1 MKKQLVVV
9 LIFLGIV
16 LATGAAYVS
25 DLTLYGP
32 TWDEFFHRPTGQR
45 YLTFLK
51 TRELQPLAEPENASW
66 FPPVAVTV
74 GAMFVESSTAARFF
88 SQEYDRFHLGAILF
102 ASLTAGF
109 VFLIGYRLTE
119 RVWVGLLAALLLAT
133 HPQFVT
139 HAHINVRD
147 MGLQS
152 LYALTILILLLAV
165 QVTRGGVFVI
175 LLAGLAGGLATDA
188 KQNGAFLIFIGL
200 AWLLLHARQ
209 LGLRRWLAWSAVYGL
224 GFVAGFFLFW
234 PYLWFETGE
243 HLKQVWRFL
252 TDPAVIS
259 ISTTFHGVVYW
270 SAKDIPF
277 YYPWAMLTYL
287 TPPVFMLLAWA
298 GLIAVVIRAVKGDLK
313 ILLPFLWIFIPLAR
327 FFFPK
332 SAVCYD
338 QIRHILEVLPAMA
351 VAAALLVWMLAEWLQ
366 PKRWGRAAVVV
377 LALGTL
383 AYNGLVIARY
393 RPHGC
398 AYFNRLAGDGD
409 YVTRSF
415 DVEFW
420 GNVYREAARELN
432 RRHPPNT
439 RYFLAGLGGHI
450 IKEAGLQGDPTD
462 NLDEDFQVVA
472 FMNKQNYLRNSE
484 YAVWLVRE
492 KKPTFT
498 IERDGK
504 VLFWEFEPHR
514 EEYRAATGR

>member
-1 MKKQLVVV
+1 MKKQLVAA

-16 LATGAAYVS
+16 VVTGAAYVS

-32 TWDEFFHRPTGQR
+32 TWDEFFHRPTGER

-51 TRELQPLAEPENASW
+51 TWDRAPLAEPENASW

-74 GAMFVESSTAARFF
+74 GAAFLQSQTAARFF
-88 SQEYDRFHLGAILF
+88 PEAYDRFHLGAIFF

-109 VFLIGYRLTE
+109 VFVIGHRLTD
-119 RVWVGLLAALLLAT
+119 RLWVGLLAAALLAT

-147 MGLQS
+147 MGLQT
-152 LYALTILILLLAV
+152 LYALTLLLLLLAV
-165 QVTRGGVFVI
+165 QLPRGGVAVI
-175 LLAGLAGGLATDA
+175 ALAGLTGGLATDA

-200 AWLLLHARQ
+200 AWLLLNART
-209 LGLRRWLAWSAVYGL
+209 LGLKRWLGWSALYL
-224 GFVAGFFLFW
+224 AGFVAGFFLFW
-234 PYLWFETGE
+234 PYLWDDTGE
-243 HLKQVWRFL
+243 RLKLVWRFL
-252 TDPAVIS
+252 TDPAIIS
-259 ISTTFHGVVYW
+259 INATFHGTVYW
-270 SAKDIPF
+270 SGKDLPS

-287 TPPVFMLLAWA
+287 TPPVFMLLAWTGA
-298 GLIAVVIRAVKGDLK
+298 IAVVVRAVRGDVK
-313 ILLPFLWIFIPLAR
+313 IALPLVWIFVPLSR

-351 VAAALLVWMLAEWLQ
+351 VLAALMVWMLATALRRV
-366 PKRWGRAAVVV
+366 RWGNAAVAV
-377 LALGTL
+377 LAVGTL
-383 AYNGLVIARY
+383 AYNGVVIARY

-398 AYFNRLAGDGD
+398 AYFNRLAGDGE

-432 RRHPPNT
+432 RRHPPHT

-462 NLDEDFQVVA
+462 DLNEDFQVAA

-484 YAVWLVRE
+484 YAMWLVRE
-492 KKPTFT
+492 KRPTFT

-504 VLFWEFEPHR
+504 ILFWEFEPHR